1 MGYKKLFWGFIFLF
15 DFRFNGFDIL
25 PDIIAYILF
34 YQGLTILEEKN
45 EFFGIAKKFTIPMIV
60 ISIFDI
66 YQPQMNEFGSNSLGV
81 FGILLGIISV
91 VLGLIII
98 YNICKGIGHEARLI
112 NNVELESQSNN
123 RWLLFLINDIFIMI
137 GIILPMGILVIF
149 ILIFS
154 LVTYFLMLG
163 LMNTASNILD

>member
-45 EFFGIAKKFTIPMIV
+45 EFFGIAKKFTIPMIF
-60 ISIFDI
+60 ISILDI
-66 YQPQMNEFGSNSLGV
+66 YQPQMNEFGSNPLGV

-98 YNICKGIGHEARLI
+98 YNICKGIGYEASLI
-112 NNVELESQSNN
+112 NNAELESQSNN

-137 GIILPMGILVIF
+137 GIILPMEILVIF